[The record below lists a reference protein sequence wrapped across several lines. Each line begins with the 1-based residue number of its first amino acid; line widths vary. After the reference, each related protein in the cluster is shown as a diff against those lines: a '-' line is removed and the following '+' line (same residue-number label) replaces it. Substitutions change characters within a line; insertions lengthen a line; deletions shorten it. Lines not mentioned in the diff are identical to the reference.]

1 MKKVNIFNTNEDSIS
16 MIIKII
22 ILILIF
28 GISTIIA
35 ILFLIKINTDDTSIS
50 YYKDYSNL
58 IMENSSWEDFSEND
72 FNSLVVK
79 AYSTNVL
86 SIIDSLEKAIP
97 VIIEVQGGQF
107 SVTKNNFI
115 IASSFNSSNKVVIYL
130 KNGDSYI
137 KKSISIESLLENAT
151 RFFILDPNCLEVH

>member
-28 GISTIIA
+28 GIITIIA